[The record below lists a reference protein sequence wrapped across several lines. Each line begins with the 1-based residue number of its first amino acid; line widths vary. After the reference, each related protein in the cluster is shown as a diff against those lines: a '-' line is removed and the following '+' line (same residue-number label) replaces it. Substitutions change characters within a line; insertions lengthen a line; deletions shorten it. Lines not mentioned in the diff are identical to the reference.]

1 VKALVGRQF
10 SLFICIGLGAT
21 VVHVVIAAYL
31 IGTQLMPPARGNA
44 IAFIF
49 ANLFS
54 YFSQSAYVFQ
64 RPRTP
69 GQYWRFLCVSLF
81 GLALVASI
89 SVGLEALGVHYLAG
103 IAAVVFVLPVV
114 TFVLHAIWTFPRIS

>member
-21 VVHVVIAAYL
+21 VVHVVIATHL
-31 IGTQLMPPARGNA
+31 IGTRLMPPALGNA
-44 IAFIF
+44 IAFVF

-54 YFSQSAYVFQ
+54 YFPQSAYVFQ
-64 RPRTP
+64 RPPTSV
-69 GQYWRFLCVSLF
+69 QYWRFLCVSLV
-81 GLALVASI
+81 GLALVAAI
-89 SVGLEALGVHYLAG
+89 STGLEVLGAHYLVG

-114 TFVLHAIWTFPRIS
+114 TFGLHAIWTFPRIS

>member
-1 VKALVGRQF
+1 MRRQF

-21 VVHVVIAAYL
+21 AVHVVIAAYL
-31 IGTQLMPPARGNA
+31 IGTQMMPPALGNA

-64 RPRTP
+64 RPPTP
-69 GQYWRFLCVSLF
+69 VQYWRFLCVSLF
-81 GLALVASI
+81 GLALVAAI
-89 SVGLEALGVHYLAG
+89 SAGLEVLGVHYLAG

-114 TFVLHAIWTFPRIS
+114 TFVPSRHLDVPSALS